1 MSGELRDAILNM
13 QDKDG
18 NTAIHLAVQ
27 LGDMDLASCLMMNH
41 KNQRRM
47 IYRLLLVYCDAPS
60 GNLSGVT
67 TFLSRTSPA
76 ENEAEESKKIIESTQ
91 ILGIGSVLVAAVA
104 FAGPITMPGG
114 YRADDHHHGGAL
126 TLAGEGKSVTKMWTI
141 AGELVIG
148 ALKNLWSYVLIFA
161 LPLILKN

>member
-1 MSGELRDAILNM
+1 
-13 QDKDG
+13 
-18 NTAIHLAVQ
+18 
-27 LGDMDLASCLMMNH
+27 
-41 KNQRRM
+41 M

-104 FAGPITMPGG
+104 FAGAITMPGG

-126 TLAGEGKSVTKMWTI
+126 TLAGKGYAFSAFVVANALAFVCSRCSPRSSVDFTNRSRHFTVAVGLVRSSIRSLAI
-141 AGELVIG
+141 A
-148 ALKNLWSYVLIFA
+148 
-161 LPLILKN
+161 

>member
-1 MSGELRDAILNM
+1 
-13 QDKDG
+13 
-18 NTAIHLAVQ
+18 
-27 LGDMDLASCLMMNH
+27 
-41 KNQRRM
+41 M

-104 FAGPITMPGG
+104 FAGAITMPGG

-126 TLAGEGKSVTKMWTI
+126 TLAGKGYAFSAFVVANALAFVCSRCSPRSVSCTPGCSPSTSPTAPGTSPSPSGWC
-141 AGELVIG
+141 G
-148 ALKNLWSYVLIFA
+148 APSGAWP
-161 LPLILKN
+161 LPNSRWATTSSWRR